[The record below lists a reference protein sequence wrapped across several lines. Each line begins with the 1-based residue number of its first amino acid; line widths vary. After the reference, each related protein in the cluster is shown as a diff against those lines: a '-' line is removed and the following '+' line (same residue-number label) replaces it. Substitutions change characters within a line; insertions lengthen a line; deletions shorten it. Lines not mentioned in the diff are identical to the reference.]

1 MALPHA
7 FMTSYPHAHIT
18 PGSTYAYTPTC
29 PSVFTSTPPHAHT
42 PTHRHP
48 PRDEA
53 NSRVGATRNAMPFNG
68 QETRKTKIE
77 RSRIY
82 SEAIRLEQT
91 RRAVCA
97 RVRSDLIPTRPHTK
111 NPHQN
116 NPMSGFYAYTPTCPS
131 VFTSTLPHAHTPT
144 HRRPRE
150 ASPRLRH
157 RSSHASPGGGSRYAL
172 RFSRCF

>member
-116 NPMSGFYAYTPTCPS
+116 NPMSGFYAYTMAEAGLEKRKPHYPLAHIKAA
-131 VFTSTLPHAHTPT
+131 FTPAASTA
-144 HRRPRE
+144 
-150 ASPRLRH
+150 
-157 RSSHASPGGGSRYAL
+157 RSSQSKEPTIWTWTTTRW
-172 RFSRCF
+172 